1 MRWVTYLG
9 LVLRR
14 VWARRWMLLGSFLGA
29 TLVIALLAVLPLY
42 EASVSAIDLLYTF
55 RNAPD
60 STVDLSA
67 ALTMNEYSADQADA
81 GRAGHRRRLGGG
93 ADLVPHRGGAHR
105 QPGTEC

>member
-81 GRAGHRRRLGGG
+81 GRQAIADASVAVQTWYPTVEERTVSRELG
-93 ADLVPHRGGAHR
+93 
-105 QPGTEC
+105 